1 MLFHADIK
9 RTSTSNSHIKIPLL
23 FFFFYELKFLN
34 LYIFKIDPA
43 FCMGKMQ
50 TGLHL
55 IIIYLYEIAFLKQ

>member
-1 MLFHADIK
+1 MLIL
-9 RTSTSNSHIKIPLL
+9 NVLPLL
-23 FFFFYELKFLN
+23 IVTSKYPFFFFFFYELKFLN